1 MSDPHHAAET
11 THDFTK
17 DADNP
22 VTLLFVYAVIVGLAL
37 LTVGLSTMVPMGWKA
52 LPIQLAIASTQ
63 AGLVGYY
70 FMHLKKGERVLILTA
85 LASLF
90 WMGIL
95 FVLFL
100 ADYLTRTMVVG

>member
-1 MSDPHHAAET
+1 MSDPHHAPET

-17 DADNP
+17 DADDP
-22 VTLLFVYAVIVGLAL
+22 VTLLIVYAAIIGLAL
-37 LTVGLSTMVPMGWKA
+37 LTIGLSTMVPMGRMA
-52 LPIQLAIASTQ
+52 LPVQMAIATTQ
-63 AGLVGYY
+63 AGLVAYY

-85 LASLF
+85 LSSLF